1 MENSQEVKPLM
12 TKEQF
17 VKRFGEDPVDVLGE
31 DWEEYLED
39 YLQEVEDEEE
49 FIDRL

>member
-1 MENSQEVKPLM
+1 M

-17 VKRFGEDPVDVLGE
+17 IKRFGEDPVDVLGN
-31 DWEEYLED
+31 DWENYIEEYLE
-39 YLQEVEDEEE
+39 EVNNEEE

>member
-1 MENSQEVKPLM
+1 M

-17 VKRFGEDPVDVLGE
+17 IKRFSEDPVDVLGN
-31 DWEEYLED
+31 DWENYIEEYLE
-39 YLQEVEDEEE
+39 EVNNEEE

>member
-1 MENSQEVKPLM
+1 M

-17 VKRFGEDPVDVLGE
+17 IKRFGEDPVDVLGD
-31 DWEEYLED
+31 DWENFIEEYLE
-39 YLQEVEDEEE
+39 EVNDEEE

>member
-1 MENSQEVKPLM
+1 M

-17 VKRFGEDPVDVLGE
+17 IKRFGEDPVDVLGN
-31 DWEEYLED
+31 DWENYVEEYLE
-39 YLQEVEDEEE
+39 EVNNEEE

>member
-1 MENSQEVKPLM
+1 M

-17 VKRFGEDPVDVLGE
+17 IKRFGEDPVDVLGNDWE
-31 DWEEYLED
+31 DYIEEYLE
-39 YLQEVEDEEE
+39 EVEAEEE

>member
-1 MENSQEVKPLM
+1 M

-17 VKRFGEDPVDVLGE
+17 IKRFGEDPVDVLGP
-31 DWEEYLED
+31 DWENYVEEYLE
-39 YLQEVEDEEE
+39 EVNDEEE